1 MSLVTEK
8 MNSYIADIQD
18 KLVKKGR
25 PVIAEMF
32 KATYLNTIDTTV
44 KMDEHGAFVIT
55 GDIPAEHLLDFCL
68 IAALSFLL
76 FILVNRRLK
85 RLL

>member
-1 MSLVTEK
+1 MSLVTEI

-44 KMDEHGAFVIT
+44 KMDEHGRVCY
-55 GDIPAEHLLDFCL
+55 H
-68 IAALSFLL
+68 
-76 FILVNRRLK
+76 RRYS
-85 RLL
+85 RYVAP